1 MEVINWLNS
10 NDVAII
16 GITTVVLVSITVCY
30 TYLTWRLLKAKDTPE
45 ISVSLRPHQA
55 YIHCVMLCIENIGT
69 GAARDIQFQT
79 DLSFKPDGESTLG
92 KVDFLKNGI
101 DYLGPQEK
109 IEYFLVSVIGKL
121 DKIKKTPLEIGVT
134 YTSSVKLKRRHKR
147 TFRLDFGADNNLQL
161 SVEEHTALLDELAHK
176 FMEFAGPDVQ
186 PLSDYAISREG
197 IYEDHL

>member
-10 NDVAII
+10 NNGAII
-16 GITTVVLVSITVCY
+16 GIAIVVLVSITACY
-30 TYLTWRLLKAKDTPE
+30 TYLTWRLLKTNDTPE

-79 DLSFKPDGESTLG
+79 DLSFTPDGERTLG
-92 KVDFLKNGI
+92 EVDFLKNGI

-109 IEYFLVSVIGKL
+109 IEHFLVSVIGKL
-121 DKIKKTPLEIGVT
+121 DKLKETPLEIGVT
-134 YTSSVKLKRRHKR
+134 YTSSVKLKRRHEC
-147 TFRLDFGADNNLQL
+147 TFRLDFAADNNLQL
-161 SVEEHTALLDELAHK
+161 SVEEHTALLDELADK

-186 PLSDYAISREG
+186 PLSDYAVSRES
-197 IYEDHL
+197 IYEDRL